1 MIPKFLKIV
10 RGSRLISER
19 LAKMIVGDELISRQK
34 EVLTE
39 MLYNR
44 EAALAWDFSEI
55 NKIIPEITSPQQIR
69 TIPHIF

>member
-1 MIPKFLKIV
+1 MII
-10 RGSRLISER
+10 
-19 LAKMIVGDELISRQK
+19 GDKLTLRKK

-55 NKIIPEITSPQQIR
+55 GRVIPEITP
-69 TIPHIF
+69 P

>member
-1 MIPKFLKIV
+1 
-10 RGSRLISER
+10 
-19 LAKMIVGDELISRQK
+19 MIVGDELISRQK